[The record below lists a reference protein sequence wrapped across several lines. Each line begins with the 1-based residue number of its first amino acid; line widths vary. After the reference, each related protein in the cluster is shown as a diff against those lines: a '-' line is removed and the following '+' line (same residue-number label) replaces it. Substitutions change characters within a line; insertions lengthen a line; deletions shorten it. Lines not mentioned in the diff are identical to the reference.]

1 LHFVKNYRIPWFIRW
16 QYVKREAK
24 IERHW
29 FQAKL
34 WDKSPKID
42 DIVENVKEMVQIPK
56 ALVSL
61 QISPRSAF
69 SRFSCSDKD
78 EKNDSASLLKICL
91 I

>member
-1 LHFVKNYRIPWFIRW
+1 MRF

-42 DIVENVKEMVQIPK
+42 AIVENVKEMVQIPK

-61 QISPRSAF
+61 QISPCSTF
-69 SRFSCSDKD
+69 SRYSNISKKKEWMKTFLDSLDNCSDEDK
-78 EKNDSASLLKICL
+78 EKN
-91 I
+91 